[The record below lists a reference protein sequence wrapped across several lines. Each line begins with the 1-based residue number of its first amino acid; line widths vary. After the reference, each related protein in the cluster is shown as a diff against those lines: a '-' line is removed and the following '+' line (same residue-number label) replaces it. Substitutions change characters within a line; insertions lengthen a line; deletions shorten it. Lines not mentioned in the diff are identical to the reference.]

1 MIDDQSLA
9 TIRSEQQRGPWV
21 YPDYGR
27 YSLAEIVPTILR
39 LYGVETTRAPLP
51 AHVYEQAAAD
61 CNRVVLLVIDGLGY
75 DQVVDGHDGGL
86 PLFRRLVERAQVHA
100 LTSVFPSTTAAAL
113 TTLHTGLTPLEHG
126 LLEWT
131 LYFEEF
137 DALIETLP
145 FKLLGTRTNDSLLR
159 RGGRPELLYDGP
171 TLYEQLARAGVT
183 SYCFIPQPY
192 AYSAY
197 SRRVYRGATMRPF
210 GGGADLAVGLRNA
223 LRGTPERAFFT
234 VYWPQVDSVGHR
246 FGPSSEEHR
255 VELSLLSH
263 LFESEVLRP
272 LAGHADDRTLLLLVA
287 DHGQVRVSPEAVTYL
302 NDHRGV
308 TSGFARGRQ
317 GRQIPP
323 SGSPRDV
330 FLHLQPERQAQ
341 VVARL
346 KGLLASQAEVIDLDE
361 ALARGLF
368 GRGEPHPSL
377 RGRVGNTVILPYAD
391 HHVWYRHRPG
401 RLFELRGHHGGL
413 TEREMLVPLVVGRL
427 GAIAG

>member
-1 MIDDQSLA
+1 MIDEQSLA
-9 TIRSEQQRGPWV
+9 TIRREQQRGPWTF
-21 YPDYGR
+21 PDYGR

-39 LYGVETTRAPLP
+39 VYGVDTARAPLP
-51 AHVYEQAAAD
+51 AHVYERAAAGCD
-61 CNRVVLLVIDGLGY
+61 HVVLLVIDGLGY
-75 DQVVDGHDGGL
+75 DQVVADGDARP
-86 PLFRRLVERAQVHA
+86 PLFRRLIERAQVHA

-145 FKLLGTRTNDSLLR
+145 FKPLGSRTNDSLLR
-159 RGGRPELLYDGP
+159 RGGRPELLYTGP

-192 AYSAY
+192 AHSAY
-197 SRRVYRGATMRPF
+197 SCRVYRGACMRPY

-223 LRGTPERAFFT
+223 LRDTSERAFFT
-234 VYWPQVDSVGHR
+234 VYWPQVDAVGHR
-246 FGPSSEEHR
+246 FGPSSEEQL
-255 VELSLLSH
+255 VELSILSH
-263 LFESEVLRP
+263 LFEAEVLRS
-272 LAGHADDRTLLLLVA
+272 LARRGGERTLLLLVA
-287 DHGQVRVSPEAVTYL
+287 DHGQLPVAPTAITYL
-302 NDHRGV
+302 NDYPAVNR
-308 TSGFARGRQ
+308 GFARGRRG
-317 GRQIPP
+317 GRILPG
-323 SGSPRDV
+323 GSPRDV
-330 FLHLQPERQAQ
+330 FLHLAPERQAR
-341 VVARL
+341 VVEVLRERL
-346 KGLLASQAEVIDLDE
+346 AGQAEIVDLDE
-361 ALARGLF
+361 VLARGLF

-377 RGRVGNTVILPYAD
+377 RGRVGNTVVLPYAH

-427 GAIAG
+427 DEVAG